1 VQWSTRVAE
10 TVALAV
16 AGVALV
22 VVAALLDPAGRV
34 LVGIA
39 AVLLLLLALRDRVL
53 RPRLATDP
61 GGLLVR
67 RLSGTMELPWAQL
80 RVQVRET
87 RRWGVRARLLELD
100 TSAGPDDDGT
110 LVLLGRRDL
119 GADPEDV
126 ARALLAWSTT
136 VGTVSA
142 TTTRAAPRSMSPS
155 TCSSVRRRASTTTL
169 VAANPA
175 TSPPRWPSRET
186 PGRKLMTTLMASR
199 VSNPR
204 RSCLRAIITT
214 ARPPSSP

>member
-16 AGVALV
+16 AGVALA

-39 AVLLLLLALRDRVL
+39 AALLLLLALRDRVL

-67 RLSGTMELPWAQL
+67 RLSGTMELPWTLL

-119 GADPEDV
+119 GADPDDV
-126 ARALLAWSTT
+126 ARALLAWS
-136 VGTVSA
+136 
-142 TTTRAAPRSMSPS
+142 PR
-155 TCSSVRRRASTTTL
+155 
-169 VAANPA
+169 
-175 TSPPRWPSRET
+175 
-186 PGRKLMTTLMASR
+186 
-199 VSNPR
+199 
-204 RSCLRAIITT
+204 
-214 ARPPSSP
+214 